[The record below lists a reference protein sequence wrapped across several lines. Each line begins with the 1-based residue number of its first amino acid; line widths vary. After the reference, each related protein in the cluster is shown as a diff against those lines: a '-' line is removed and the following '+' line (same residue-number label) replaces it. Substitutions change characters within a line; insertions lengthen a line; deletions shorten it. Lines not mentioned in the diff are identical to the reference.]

1 MDNFT
6 GFIFVLVLVTIG
18 IIILTAL
25 IKVTS
30 GEKALS
36 AMDEN
41 VANVN
46 AGTARSNEIELR
58 LGELLKQKEDLEA
71 LKAGYV
77 AASNT
82 NSVATTDE
90 SLNVVN
96 ASIDTLM
103 AERQAVNKQL
113 YNDQQVGIETIESL
127 LTVEMA
133 KLAALQNRTMRDTP
147 EVVAVQAS
155 VDNLQMQIELLKQ
168 SQMVAIERTE

>member
-25 IKVTS
+25 LKVTS

-41 VANVN
+41 VSNVN

-103 AERQAVNKQL
+103 AERQSVNKQL

-127 LTVEMA
+127 LVVEMA
-133 KLAALQNRTMRDTP
+133 KLAALQNRTTRDTP
-147 EVVAVQAS
+147 EVVATQAS

-168 SQMVAIERTE
+168 SQIVAAERI